1 MIIVS
6 CGGRK
11 NSSEQLLPAGER
23 YTGSYHLALRR
34 AADSLTH
41 DGQTCRVLILSA
53 LYGLLELH
61 DPIAA
66 YDMRLGDEGSV
77 SGERLR
83 QQAADMGILGADVTV
98 LGPRAYVEASRTV
111 WPELTAPLAGA
122 RGIGDQ
128 LAKLADIYDPGRH
141 SPAPQPPARPT
152 ASTAAGSVIE
162 EIERAADA
170 RQNAE
175 EVRAARQRARYAT
188 HSQLAIQ
195 DPVRA
200 HGSLTF
206 PGDNAKSAARVGAAR
221 RFASLYRVQVH
232 ARPGDTR
239 TLHVQGTPRDVARFL
254 SALPRILVRAEVRGS
269 EVARLYGRWERHSN
283 ARPHLDGMPPS
294 QRRAHARAFRAAA
307 FQVVIDILLDPP
319 DTVPE
324 AQGGIPPWDQVYPL
338 AAGIA
343 HYYWFDPAAEADHDE
358 TARILAA
365 ADRRHATVAAPL
377 GPR

>member
-1 MIIVS
+1 MSTPTVRPRVIIVS

-141 SPAPQPPARPT
+141 SPAPQPLP
-152 ASTAAGSVIE
+152 
-162 EIERAADA
+162 
-170 RQNAE
+170 
-175 EVRAARQRARYAT
+175 ARQRARLPEASSRRSSAQRTHDRTRKRYEQPASERAT
-188 HSQLAIQ
+188 PPIPSSLSRTRSGPTGASRF
-195 DPVRA
+195 PATTPRA
-200 HGSLTF
+200 PRASG
-206 PGDNAKSAARVGAAR
+206 PPAASPA
-221 RFASLYRVQVH
+221 FTASRSMRGPATPAPCMCR
-232 ARPGDTR
+232 ARPG
-239 TLHVQGTPRDVARFL
+239 TLHVSCLPSHGFSSEPRFEAPKSLACTDAGNATPTPALTWTACHQANAGHTPAPSGPPRF
-254 SALPRILVRAEVRGS
+254 
-269 EVARLYGRWERHSN
+269 RW
-283 ARPHLDGMPPS
+283 
-294 QRRAHARAFRAAA
+294 
-307 FQVVIDILLDPP
+307 
-319 DTVPE
+319 
-324 AQGGIPPWDQVYPL
+324 
-338 AAGIA
+338 
-343 HYYWFDPAAEADHDE
+343 
-358 TARILAA
+358 
-365 ADRRHATVAAPL
+365 
-377 GPR
+377 